1 MFFAIL
7 RLINFHFTDVQFVWR
22 TDKRII
28 LESFDLFWERNTIP
42 LFFAAVCLH
51 LQVDAKIYK
60 ERIDGKAKT

>member
-42 LFFAAVCLH
+42 LLH